1 MTGNHIVTERV
12 TWSEAKARLVA
23 IREQVFVKEQNVPM
37 ELEMDEHDEHCYHL
51 LARDGTGKDVGTAR
65 LLPNGHIGRMAVLA
79 PYRGRGIG
87 SQLLEA
93 TVELAKTQGLNTLY
107 LHAQTHAIGFYEKH
121 QFGVVG
127 GEFMEAGIPHVQ
139 MRRQL

>member
-12 TWSEAKARLVA
+12 TWSEAKSRLAA
-23 IREQVFVKEQNVPM
+23 IREQVFVKEQKVPL
-37 ELEMDEHDEHCYHL
+37 ELEMDEHDAHCYHL
-51 LARDGTGKDVGTAR
+51 LAHDGAGHAVGTAR
-65 LLPNGHIGRMAVLA
+65 LLLNGYIGRMAVLA

-107 LHAQTHAIGFYEKH
+107 LNAQTHAIGFYEKH
-121 QFGVVG
+121 QFRVVG
-127 GEFMEAGIPHVQ
+127 EEFMEAGIPHVQ